1 MNIGL
6 LGFGVVG
13 RGVYDMLADRDDIR
27 AAWVLCRRDLGELTA
42 KTTYD
47 IQDILSDPAVDT
59 VVEVMGGLHPAYE
72 YVAAALRAGKNVVSS
87 NKYLMCRYYDELN
100 ALARE
105 HGAALRCTAAVGGGI
120 QWLTNLEKAA
130 HANHISRVWGILNG
144 TTNYI
149 MDAMHGSDVD
159 FADVLAQA
167 QALGYAEADPSA
179 DIDGLDIQR
188 KLILSANVAFGVS
201 LREADVPVFG
211 IRNVRKADIARFQAH
226 GCTCKLIATAEQ
238 RGGDVYIDSTQLS
251 YCAIPHDLMEEM
263 RSSVIFLGAIL
274 ARCKEA
280 TICYP
285 GGCELG
291 PRPIDLHLSAL
302 SALGAEIRETGG
314 ELKCRGGT
322 LLGSD
327 VYLPMPS
334 VGATE
339 NALLCA
345 CGADGVT
352 TIYNAA
358 REPEIVDLQNFINA
372 MGGNV
377 RGAGGSIITV
387 EGGRALHGGKY
398 RIIADR
404 IVGATYLCAAA
415 CCGGEVRLCG
425 VDPRPLSTVSGA
437 LSEAGCTVKS
447 GEDDVFL
454 QSDGSLRSIRP
465 VRTAPYPGFPTDAQ
479 PVLMAALL
487 KSAGSTVFVE
497 NIFENRYRH
506 VDELARMGAEV
517 RVAGRVAV
525 VTGREHLHGARV
537 KCTDLRAGAALVI
550 AGLQADGLTRISRI
564 EHIDRGYESIERDL
578 YALGAH
584 VRRETGT

>member
-1 MNIGL
+1 MMCEL
-6 LGFGVVG
+6 LVEGGE
-13 RGVYDMLADRDDIR
+13 RLY
-27 AAWVLCRRDLGELTA
+27 GELT
-42 KTTYD
+42 
-47 IQDILSDPAVDT
+47 IQGSKNSVLPILAATLLCADTCVIENCPKLRDVDASVAILRHLGCCTHWEDSALVVDT
-59 VVEVMGGLHPAYE
+59 ARMDRAVVPD
-72 YVAAALRAGKNVVSS
+72 ALMR
-87 NKYLMCRYYDELN
+87 
-100 ALARE
+100 
-105 HGAALRCTAAVGGGI
+105 
-120 QWLTNLEKAA
+120 
-130 HANHISRVWGILNG
+130 
-144 TTNYI
+144 
-149 MDAMHGSDVD
+149 
-159 FADVLAQA
+159 
-167 QALGYAEADPSA
+167 
-179 DIDGLDIQR
+179 
-188 KLILSANVAFGVS
+188 
-201 LREADVPVFG
+201 
-211 IRNVRKADIARFQAH
+211 
-226 GCTCKLIATAEQ
+226 
-238 RGGDVYIDSTQLS
+238 
-251 YCAIPHDLMEEM
+251 EM

-387 EGGRALHGGKY
+387 EGKRALHGGKY

-415 CCGGEVRLCG
+415 CCGGEVRLRG

-479 PVLMAALL
+479 ALLMAAVLRA
-487 KSAGSTVFVE
+487 KGESVFRETVFE
-497 NIFENRYRH
+497 RRFLH
-506 VDELARMGAEV
+506 VPELQKLGADIVLSGKTARV
-517 RVAGRVAV
+517 RGVSD
-525 VTGREHLHGARV
+525 LHGAMLRAE
-537 KCTDLRAGAALVI
+537 DLRGAAALI
-550 AGLQADGLTRISRI
+550 TAGLLAEGESEVLGLS
-564 EHIDRGYESIERDL
+564 HLARGYENLEQNL
-578 YALGAH
+578 KNLGAAIKS
-584 VRRETGT
+584 VDIPAPFVYNT